1 MMKMDNISVYKL
13 VADFNRSDFRRKA
26 IPHNLFSG
34 WPCIHTVGKT
44 LCLTIPYYAR
54 SATGERVALYPIYCS
69 VTFPVANPDRL
80 MDFTVYAHQRLW
92 SDINYSEP
100 VGNFKHEALADVTTK
115 GEYKELV
122 TRLYGY
128 YDKMIQAVSNQ
139 KPFEEEEQMIELFSK
154 LMEPGQYPQYLRIN
168 KKFYSHFCRL

>member
-92 SDINYSEP
+92 SDIRYDEP
-100 VGNFKHEALADVTTK
+100 VG
-115 GEYKELV
+115 Y
-122 TRLYGY
+122 
-128 YDKMIQAVSNQ
+128 
-139 KPFEEEEQMIELFSK
+139 FSD
-154 LMEPGQYPQYLRIN
+154 G
-168 KKFYSHFCRL
+168 CRHGVQQSERHSAHDARRARPVERGGARHK

>member
-1 MMKMDNISVYKL
+1 MNMENISTYKL
-13 VADFNRSDFRRKA
+13 VSDFNHSDFRRKA

-34 WPCIHTVGKT
+34 WPCLHMIGKT

-54 SATGERVALYPIYCS
+54 TATSDRMALYPIYCS
-69 VTFPVANPDRL
+69 VTFPVTNPDRL

-92 SDINYSEP
+92 SDVNYSEP
-100 VGNFKHEALADVTTK
+100 VGYFKHEALADVKTK

-122 TRLYGY
+122 GQLFGY
-128 YDKMIQAVSNQ
+128 YDKMILAVLS
-139 KPFEEEEQMIELFSK
+139 KKRFEEEDQMIELFTK
-154 LMEPGQYPQYLRIN
+154 LMEPGQYPQYLRLN